1 MNGTGFGTAAVR
13 AMVAA
18 SLVAAALAAPPAARA
33 QAVDHS
39 MWDRLLQAHVDERGL
54 VDYDAFALNP
64 RFEEYLRR
72 LARTDPVRLPRAE
85 QLALWI
91 NAYNA
96 YTIEL
101 INRHGERRSIRNIN
115 RALGLI
121 ARKGPWSERMA
132 TVGGRTYTLDEIE
145 HEIIRPR
152 FEEPRIHFTLV
163 CAAIGCPALRR
174 EAYTGARLD
183 AQLED
188 QARGFLRGSPAK
200 NRVDL
205 QAQRV
210 YLSPI
215 FRWYREDFGRDDAEV
230 GRYLARFHDGAERE
244 LLLGG
249 VFRIDYTPY
258 DWTLNSP
265 EHASRVR

>member
-1 MNGTGFGTAAVR
+1 MEGTRFGTGAGRV
-13 AMVAA
+13 V
-18 SLVAAALAAPPAARA
+18 VGVCVVVAALAVPASARA
-33 QAVDHS
+33 QAVDHTA
-39 MWDRLLQAHVDERGL
+39 WDRLLQAHVDPRGL
-54 VDYDAFALNP
+54 VDYYGFAQNS
-64 RFEEYLRR
+64 RFEEYLQR
-72 LARTDPVRLPRAE
+72 LARTDPATLPRTE

-115 RALGLI
+115 RTLGLF
-121 ARKGPWSERMA
+121 ARSGPWSQRMA

-145 HEIIRPR
+145 HEIIRPQ

-163 CAAIGCPALRR
+163 CAAIGCATLRR

-183 AQLED
+183 AQLDD
-188 QARGFLRGSPAK
+188 QARGFLRRSPAK
-200 NRVDL
+200 NRVDV
-205 QAQRV
+205 QARRV

-249 VFRIDYTPY
+249 AFRIAYTPY
-258 DWTLNSP
+258 DWTLNSA
-265 EHASRVR
+265 EHAGRLP